1 MRLRQQRAAGTPA
14 PEVPRLGALAPTLL
28 FSLSRVLGFLIG
40 CEGTRNHAGPHKEA
54 SNGTR
59 NRIDAAR
66 DR

>member
-1 MRLRQQRAAGTPA
+1 V
-14 PEVPRLGALAPTLL
+14 PEVPRLGDRALTR
-28 FSLSRVLGFLIG
+28 LSSMFRVLGFLIG

-54 SNGTR
+54 SHGTR